1 MLKMNNYIDY
11 ANFNL
16 NSLLKPGES
25 IVWQGFEQK
34 LPFKRRITGF
44 NISMAAVSFIVLCTF
59 VYSVVDMF
67 KFFFGFGIATLGM
80 FLGGIIVSLI
90 MLSRY
95 HPNKKLFRSSSRKEQ
110 THYVL
115 TNKRAIVYV
124 NSEKPEMIDYVL
136 SDMDYIKVTC
146 TEYNEDG
153 KEDFTEDNIG
163 SITFGS
169 KYFIPVEF
177 KGIKGLAVNMDSPKH
192 LPDDTG
198 SPQIVFK
205 NIENVDEVYGMIKDI
220 LIR

>member
-1 MLKMNNYIDY
+1 MNKVIDY
-11 ANFNL
+11 EIVNV

-34 LPFKRRITGF
+34 QPIKRKLTGL
-44 NISMAAVSFIVLCTF
+44 NISLAAVFIFALCMF
-59 VYSVVDMF
+59 GLFLVNAF
-67 KFFFGFGIATLGM
+67 KFFFGFGVLTLGM
-80 FLGGIIVSLI
+80 YVVGIFVTLKMYSIA
-90 MLSRY
+90 
-95 HPNKKLFRSSSRKEQ
+95 HPNKKIFSSSSRKEQ
-110 THYVL
+110 TYYVL

-124 NSEKPEMIDYVL
+124 NSEKPKITDYVL
-136 SDMDYIKVTC
+136 SDMDFIKVSY
-146 TEYNEDG
+146 TEYNEDS

-177 KGIKGLAVNMDSPKH
+177 KGIKGLAVNMGSPKY

-198 SPQIVFK
+198 SPQIVFE
-205 NIENVDEVYGMIKDI
+205 NIKNVDEVYGMIKDI